1 MSDIVAQHERQ
12 VRLAW
17 MMRMVLRL
25 REGSATTGEL
35 IEASGAQGWRQRSIV
50 RPLVRKVPGIRC
62 VGVESG
68 KRGLKT
74 YRWEL

>member
-1 MSDIVAQHERQ
+1 MSAIVDLHEEQ

-35 IEASGAQGWRQRSIV
+35 IEASGAKGWRQRSIV
-50 RPLVRKVPGIRC
+50 RPLVRKVPGIKC
-62 VGVESG
+62 LGMEPG
-68 KRGLKT
+68 TRGLKT

>member
-1 MSDIVAQHERQ
+1 MSSIVAQHEQQ

-17 MMRMVLRL
+17 TMRMVLRL

-35 IEASGAQGWRQRSIV
+35 IEASGAKGWRQRAIV

-62 VGVESG
+62 LGMEPG
-68 KRGLKT
+68 TRGLKT